1 LRTAAPLA
9 RWSCAAACALLAGC
23 ATSSDAPR
31 PLVAAT
37 GADAMPAPLTA
48 QPGNAESGRRIV
60 ADRQVGLCLLC
71 HSAPMPELRFQGE
84 LGTDLAGAGAR
95 WSEGQLRQR
104 LVNPASF
111 NPQTIMPAYYRTE
124 GLSRVG
130 AAWRDKTV
138 LDAQQIE
145 DVVAYLRTLRA
156 AR

>member
-1 LRTAAPLA
+1 LHAARSVA
-9 RWSCAAACALLAGC
+9 RCVVAAACALLGAC
-23 ATSSDAPR
+23 AATPGTAR
-31 PLVAAT
+31 PPSAVAADEMAT
-37 GADAMPAPLTA
+37 PLTSTAGNADA
-48 QPGNAESGRRIV
+48 GRRIV

-71 HSAPMPELRFQGE
+71 HSAPMPEVRFQGD
-84 LGTDLAGAGAR
+84 LGSDLAGAGSR
-95 WSEGQLRQR
+95 WSEGQLRRR
-104 LVNPASF
+104 LVDPASF

-156 AR
+156 AP